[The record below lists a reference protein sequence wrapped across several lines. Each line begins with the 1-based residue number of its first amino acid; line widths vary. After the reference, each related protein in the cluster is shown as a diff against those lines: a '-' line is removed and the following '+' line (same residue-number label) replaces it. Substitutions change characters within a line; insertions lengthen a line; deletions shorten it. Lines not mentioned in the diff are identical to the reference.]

1 MIYDNLLSIDDS
13 YDYPFYGK
21 GRGDEIERICAAIHG
36 FAVEVP
42 GDGSS
47 GIPVPL
53 DKADHIF

>member
-13 YDYPFYGK
+13 YNYPFYGK

-36 FAVEVP
+36 FEVEVP
-42 GDGSS
+42 GGVDS
-47 GIPVPL
+47 GIPVLL